1 MKKAVSFVLALLT
14 VIMSLTGCTTTEKEK
29 YPLTVNSTPIDSE
42 IFRYYLDKV
51 WNEEDAG
58 GTKEGR
64 ITNATHMCIRYVAVN
79 STFAAYGFSLS
90 DSEKA
95 EISEEA
101 NALWNMFG
109 AYYEKIGVSKQTFI
123 KIKTSEAYTEKLR
136 VAFFDTG
143 GTDEFSDA
151 ELRGVL
157 VESFIAFRY
166 VRTPVYNTDRY
177 GNKTYF
183 EGEEIAALQE
193 LYSEYIP
200 SVTSSYGVENAFA
213 EISPDYPLTEMS
225 YETVVTDRDDHE
237 FPSVFFDKIKNTQ
250 ENTATVFRYEDYY
263 YLVYR
268 IAIVNDASIFNQK
281 RSECLKII
289 SEVPLQSKITA
300 MCNAYT
306 SERNKMTAN
315 EDYEQV
321 GRYR

>member
-1 MKKAVSFVLALLT
+1 MKKAISLMLAVIF
-14 VIMSLTGCTTTEKEK
+14 VIMCFAGCSVTEKEK
-29 YPLTVNSTPIDSE
+29 YPITVNSTPVDGE
-42 IFRYYLDKV
+42 IFKYYLDKI
-51 WNEEDAG
+51 WSDESAG

-64 ITNATHMCIRYVAVN
+64 ITEATHMCIRYVAIN

-123 KIKTSEAYTEKLR
+123 KIKTSEAYVEKLR
-136 VAFFDTG
+136 VAFYDTG
-143 GTDEFSDA
+143 GTDEISDA
-151 ELRGVL
+151 KLRGVL
-157 VESFIAFRY
+157 VEKFIAFRY
-166 VRTPVYNTDRY
+166 VRTPVYSTDRH

-183 EGEEIAALQE
+183 AGEEITKLQE
-193 LYSEYIP
+193 LYAKYIP

-225 YETVVTDRDDHE
+225 YDTVVTDRDDHE
-237 FPSVFFDKIKNTQ
+237 FPSVFFDKVKNT
-250 ENTATVFRYEDYY
+250 EEGSAAVFRYEDYY

-268 IAIVNDASIFNQK
+268 LNIASDISIFNMK
-281 RSECLKII
+281 RSECLKIY
-289 SEVPLQSKITA
+289 SEPYLQSKINT
-300 MCNAYT
+300 MCNAYR
-306 SERNKMTAN
+306 SERNKLTAN
-315 EDYEQV
+315 ENYEQV